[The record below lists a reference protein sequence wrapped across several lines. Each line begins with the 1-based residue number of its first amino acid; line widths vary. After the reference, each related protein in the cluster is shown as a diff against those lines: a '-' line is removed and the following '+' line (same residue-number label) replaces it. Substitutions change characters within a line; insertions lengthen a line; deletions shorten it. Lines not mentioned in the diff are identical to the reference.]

1 MCSHSHTNTHT
12 PEGKQA
18 TGGLLGSPSTSIWF
32 PAPAG
37 PRWEN
42 CAPHTGVNSRWLEN
56 KELQP
61 REFPPRPSELLSFVH
76 PGRHLFGFA
85 NILIHRNSRR
95 GWGWGLGQLEGRPSV
110 FIQAVSSPL
119 QWQQHSRDMQWCAG
133 TIHRT
138 RTGHG
143 WQPRPGR
150 SVGLRLLQLG
160 PVAEQG
166 EAGPLTGSAQPQGR
180 GGTGAQPL

>member
-12 PEGKQA
+12 HQR
-18 TGGLLGSPSTSIWF
+18 GSRPPGAFWAL
-32 PAPAG
+32 PAPAFGSQHQRG
-37 PRWEN
+37 PGGKN

-76 PGRHLFGFA
+76 PGRHLFVFE
-85 NILIHRNSRR
+85 NILIHRNSWR
-95 GWGWGLGQLEGRPSV
+95 GWGLGQLEGRPSV

-150 SVGLRLLQLG
+150 SVGLQLLQLG